1 MKVAIDLTAL
11 LAKPT
16 GVDTYLTGLVS
27 SLASLDR
34 KNQYLLFL
42 NAEDRHRFSV
52 DLEEDNPP
60 AIPFGTRQALAPQS
74 GTACTLQLPPNFRI
88 LPLSLR
94 LRPARLFFQQIL
106 QPLVL
111 RSLRFDVLHSPTFVM
126 PVYRGRQRHLLTIHD
141 MTSFLLP
148 HMHPAS
154 RRGRMYELALGQ
166 SIRRA
171 DLVSVPS
178 PSVKQ
183 DILDLVPGISADHVR
198 VIPCGI
204 GDRFHPRPPVEIAPV
219 LDRLGIR
226 WPYILY
232 VGTLDP
238 RKNLGRV
245 VASYRSLLA
254 ESKPAEHLVLAGQP
268 GWNVK
273 ALFEHLQTPDLQGR
287 VHVLGYVSDAA
298 LPSLYAGARLFVY
311 PSLAEG
317 FGFPP
322 LEAMASG
329 VPVIASET
337 SSLKDNLAGAAELVA
352 AGDVDALKAAIHRLL
367 RDHRRRAD
375 LADRGLE
382 RAAEFRWERF
392 GRETLNCYRELASR
406 RRSSSGAGAGSSIEA
421 PT

>member
-27 SLASLDR
+27 SLANLDR
-34 KNQYLLFL
+34 ENQYLLFL
-42 NAEDRHRFSV
+42 NAEDRYRFSV
-52 DLEEDNPP
+52 DIEDDSNGRP
-60 AIPFGTRQALAPQS
+60 
-74 GTACTLQLPPNFRI
+74 QLPPNFRI

-94 LRPARLFFQQIL
+94 PRPARLFFQQIL
-106 QPLVL
+106 QPLLL

-148 HMHPAS
+148 QMHPGS
-154 RRGRMYELALGQ
+154 RRGRMYELAVGQ

-183 DILDLVPGISADHVR
+183 DILELVPDISDEHVR

-204 GDRFHPRPPVEIAPV
+204 GEPFHPRSAIEVAPV
-219 LDRLGIR
+219 LERLGIR

-238 RKNLGRV
+238 RKNLTRV
-245 VASYRSLLA
+245 VESYRSLLA
-254 ESKPAEHLVLAGQP
+254 ESNPSEHLVLAGQP

-273 ALFEHLQTPDLQGR
+273 ALFEHLQTPELQGR
-287 VHVLGYVSDAA
+287 VHVLGYVSDSD

-329 VPVIASET
+329 LPVIASE
-337 SSLKDNLAGAAELVA
+337 SSALKDNLTGAAELVE
-352 AGDVDALKAAIHRLL
+352 AGDVGALKAAIRRLL
-367 RDHRRRAD
+367 RDDRQRAD
-375 LADRGLE
+375 LIERGLK

-392 GRETLNCYRELASR
+392 GRETLDCYRELAAR
-406 RRSSSGAGAGSSIEA
+406 PRSSNARAAGSSIEA